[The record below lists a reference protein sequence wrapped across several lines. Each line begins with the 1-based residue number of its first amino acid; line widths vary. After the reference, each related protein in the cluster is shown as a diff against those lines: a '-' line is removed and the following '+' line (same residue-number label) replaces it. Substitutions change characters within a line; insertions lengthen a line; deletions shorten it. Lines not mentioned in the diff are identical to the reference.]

1 MGMTSEDR
9 QALVRYRM
17 EKSAA
22 VFVEAEDNAKLEHWT
37 LVANRLYYSVFYCTL
52 ALLVE
57 KGFCSYTRR
66 SYSYFRERVC
76 SGRTVES

>member
-22 VFVEAEDNAKLEHWT
+22 VFVEAEW
-37 LVANRLYYSVFYCTL
+37 ANFTPINCF
-52 ALLVE
+52 E
-57 KGFCSYTRR
+57 
-66 SYSYFRERVC
+66 
-76 SGRTVES
+76 

>member
-37 LVANRLYYSVFYCTL
+37 LVANRL
-52 ALLVE
+52 
-57 KGFCSYTRR
+57 
-66 SYSYFRERVC
+66 
-76 SGRTVES
+76 

>member
-22 VFVEAEDNAKLEHWT
+22 VFVEAEDNA
-37 LVANRLYYSVFYCTL
+37 
-52 ALLVE
+52 
-57 KGFCSYTRR
+57 
-66 SYSYFRERVC
+66 
-76 SGRTVES
+76 

>member
-22 VFVEAEDNAKLEHWT
+22 VFVEAEGLK
-37 LVANRLYYSVFYCTL
+37 YS
-52 ALLVE
+52 
-57 KGFCSYTRR
+57 
-66 SYSYFRERVC
+66 
-76 SGRTVES
+76 